1 MASHNSTCA
10 VECFVRRLVC
20 NLIVPPIFS
29 AVRSTPNS
37 WDNRGWRSLGVV
49 ESDDPAVQWILERSG
64 PLHVLRVPLCPWP
77 TNVLYDWPVIGN
89 FTSSSLMWLQK
100 MHFTVMGLH
109 YFSYPRQM
117 YGVLPTTMPWLLTD
131 AFLHITPIRCPR
143 MLTQRH
149 LITWIKSGYE
159 LCPTLCKYPT

>member
-100 MHFTVMGLH
+100 IHCTVMGASLFFVPTSNVRCATDH
-109 YFSYPRQM
+109 HAMISNGR
-117 YGVLPTTMPWLLTD
+117 LPTYNANPLPAHAHT
-131 AFLHITPIRCPR
+131 AASH
-143 MLTQRH
+143 H
-149 LITWIKSGYE
+149 AN
-159 LCPTLCKYPT
+159 